1 MINNIIE
8 VWYWSFLLAAL
19 IGVVIYFSFG
29 FVKDL
34 WAAFKEQRAG
44 GQAPLSKEKITEPY
58 SKRMVII
65 HWLTLLLLIVAWYL
79 GDALIDARIEKNA
92 TLIGYFAH
100 ALMGGAILL
109 LTILR
114 MTFRGVDGTPPPV
127 GNSVMDIVAR
137 GVHHGLYVLLILL
150 SITGFMTLLTSTVGM
165 ALVTNAAIL
174 LPAEYTGPSV
184 IPHSVHEILVTVMMV
199 VVLVHILGAIKHQF
213 IMKDGL
219 MRRMSL
225 RRKGRRPA

>member
-44 GQAPLSKEKITEPY
+44 GQAPVSKEKIMIPY

-65 HWLTLLLLIVAWYL
+65 HWLTLALLIVAWYL
-79 GDALIDARIEKNA
+79 GDTLVDARIEKDA

-100 ALMGGAILL
+100 ALMGGAILM

-114 MTFRGVDGTPPPV
+114 LTFRSVDGTPPPV

-150 SITGFMTLLTSTVGM
+150 SITGFMTLLTSTV
-165 ALVTNAAIL
+165 AAIL

>member
-8 VWYWSFLLAAL
+8 VWYWSFMLAAL

-44 GQAPLSKEKITEPY
+44 GQTPLSDEKMTEPY

-184 IPHSVHEILVTVMMV
+184 IPHTVHEILVTVMMV

-213 IMKDGL
+213 ITKDGL
-219 MRRMSL
+219 MKRMSL

>member
-19 IGVVIYFSFG
+19 IGVVVYFSFG

-34 WAAFKEQRAG
+34 WAVFKEQRDG
-44 GQAPLSKEKITEPY
+44 GQTPLSDEKIMVPY
-58 SKRMVII
+58 SRRMVII

-165 ALVTNAAIL
+165 ALVTNTAIL

>member
-19 IGVVIYFSFG
+19 IGIVIYFSFG

-65 HWLTLLLLIVAWYL
+65 HWLTLALLIVAWYL
-79 GDALIDARIEKNA
+79 GDALVDARVEKDA

-184 IPHSVHEILVTVMMV
+184 IPHTVHEILVTVMMV

-219 MRRMSL
+219 MKRMSL

>member
-114 MTFRGVDGTPPPV
+114 MTFRGVDGTPPPL

-150 SITGFMTLLTSTVGM
+150 SITGFMTLLTSTVLGDGYSGQGCSSR
-165 ALVTNAAIL
+165 ALCLADTVVDNRVHDAADEHCGYGSGDKHSN
-174 LPAEYTGPSV
+174 PAPG
-184 IPHSVHEILVTVMMV
+184 
-199 VVLVHILGAIKHQF
+199 
-213 IMKDGL
+213 
-219 MRRMSL
+219 
-225 RRKGRRPA
+225 

>member
-19 IGVVIYFSFG
+19 IGVVVYFSFG

-44 GQAPLSKEKITEPY
+44 GQAPLSKEKMTEPY
-58 SKRMVII
+58 SRRMVII
-65 HWLTLLLLIVAWYL
+65 HWLTLALLIVAWYL
-79 GDALIDARIEKNA
+79 GDVLVDARVEKDA

-114 MTFRGVDGTPPPV
+114 LTFRGVDGTPPPV

-184 IPHSVHEILVTVMMV
+184 IPHTVHEILVTVMMV

>member
-19 IGVVIYFSFG
+19 IGVVIFFSFG

-34 WAAFKEQRAG
+34 WAAFKEQRTG
-44 GQAPLSKEKITEPY
+44 GQASLSNEKIMVPY
-58 SKRMVII
+58 SRRLVII
-65 HWLTLLLLIVAWYL
+65 HWLTLALLIVAWYL
-79 GDALIDARIEKNA
+79 GDALVDARIEKDA

-174 LPAEYTGPSV
+174 LPAEYTGPSL

>member
-19 IGVVIYFSFG
+19 IGVVVYFSFG

-44 GQAPLSKEKITEPY
+44 GQAPLSKEKMTEPY

-65 HWLTLLLLIVAWYL
+65 HWLTLALLIVAWYL
-79 GDALIDARIEKNA
+79 GDVLVDARVEKDA

-114 MTFRGVDGTPPPV
+114 LTFRGVDGTPPPV

-137 GVHHGLYVLLILL
+137 GGHHGLYVLLILL

-184 IPHSVHEILVTVMMV
+184 IPHTVHEILVTVMMV

>member
-199 VVLVHILGAIKHQF
+199 VVMVHILGAIKHQF

>member
-34 WAAFKEQRAG
+34 WAVFKEQRDG
-44 GQAPLSKEKITEPY
+44 GQTPLSDEKIMVPY
-58 SKRMVII
+58 SRRMVII

-79 GDALIDARIEKNA
+79 GVALIDARIEKNA

-114 MTFRGVDGTPPPV
+114 MTFRGVDGTPPPL

>member
-19 IGVVIYFSFG
+19 IGIVVYFSFG

-34 WAAFKEQRAG
+34 WAAFKEQRAN

-65 HWLTLLLLIVAWYL
+65 HWLTLALLIVAWYL
-79 GDALIDARIEKNA
+79 GDALVDARIEKDA

-184 IPHSVHEILVTVMMV
+184 IPHTVHEFLVTVMMV

>member
-34 WAAFKEQRAG
+34 WAVFKEQRDG
-44 GQAPLSKEKITEPY
+44 GQTPLSNETIMVPY

-65 HWLTLLLLIVAWYL
+65 HWLTLVLLIVAWYL

-114 MTFRGVDGTPPPV
+114 LTFRSVDGTPPLL

-165 ALVTNAAIL
+165 ALVTNTAIL

-184 IPHSVHEILVTVMMV
+184 IPHSLHEILVTVMMV

>member
-8 VWYWSFLLAAL
+8 VWYWSFMLAAL

-44 GQAPLSKEKITEPY
+44 GQTPLSDEKITEPY

>member
-34 WAAFKEQRAG
+34 WAVFKEQRDG
-44 GQAPLSKEKITEPY
+44 GQTPLSDEKIMVPY
-58 SKRMVII
+58 SRRMVII

-165 ALVTNAAIL
+165 ALVTNTAIL

-219 MRRMSL
+219 MGRMSL
-225 RRKGRRPA
+225 RRKGRRPT

>member
-8 VWYWSFLLAAL
+8 VWYWSFMLAAL

-44 GQAPLSKEKITEPY
+44 GQTPLSDEKMTEPY

-184 IPHSVHEILVTVMMV
+184 IPHTVHEILVTVMMV

>member
-19 IGVVIYFSFG
+19 IGVVVYFSFG

-44 GQAPLSKEKITEPY
+44 GQAPLSKEKMTEPY
-58 SKRMVII
+58 SRRMVII
-65 HWLTLLLLIVAWYL
+65 HWLTLVLLIVAWYL
-79 GDALIDARIEKNA
+79 GDVLVDARIEKDA

-114 MTFRGVDGTPPPV
+114 LTFRGVDGTPPPV

-184 IPHSVHEILVTVMMV
+184 IPHTVHEILVTVMMV

-225 RRKGRRPA
+225 RRKGRRPS

>member
-44 GQAPLSKEKITEPY
+44 GQAPLSNEKIMVPY

-65 HWLTLLLLIVAWYL
+65 HWLTLVLLIVAWYL

-114 MTFRGVDGTPPPV
+114 LTFRGVDGTPPPV

-165 ALVTNAAIL
+165 ALVTNTAIL

-184 IPHSVHEILVTVMMV
+184 IPHTVHEILVTVMMV

>member
-8 VWYWSFLLAAL
+8 VWYWSFMLAAL
-19 IGVVIYFSFG
+19 IGVVVYFSFG

-44 GQAPLSKEKITEPY
+44 GQTPLSDEKMTEPY

-65 HWLTLLLLIVAWYL
+65 HWLTLVLLMVAWYL

-184 IPHSVHEILVTVMMV
+184 IPHTVHEILVTVMMV

>member
-34 WAAFKEQRAG
+34 WAVFKEQRDG
-44 GQAPLSKEKITEPY
+44 GQTPLSNEKIMVPY

>member
-19 IGVVIYFSFG
+19 IGVVVYFSFG

-44 GQAPLSKEKITEPY
+44 GQAPLSKEKMTEPY

-65 HWLTLLLLIVAWYL
+65 HWLTLALLIMAWYL
-79 GDALIDARIEKNA
+79 GDVLVDARIEKDA

-114 MTFRGVDGTPPPV
+114 LTFRGVDGTPPPV

-174 LPAEYTGPSV
+174 LPAEYNGPSV
-184 IPHSVHEILVTVMMV
+184 IPHTVHEILVTVMMV

-225 RRKGRRPA
+225 RRKGRRSA

>member
-19 IGVVIYFSFG
+19 IGVVVYFSFG

-34 WAAFKEQRAG
+34 WAVFKEQRDG
-44 GQAPLSKEKITEPY
+44 GQTPLSDEKIMVPY
-58 SKRMVII
+58 SRRMVII

>member
-44 GQAPLSKEKITEPY
+44 GQAPLPNEKIMVPY

-65 HWLTLLLLIVAWYL
+65 HWLTLVLLIVAWYL
-79 GDALIDARIEKNA
+79 GDMLVDARIEKDA

-165 ALVTNAAIL
+165 ALVTNTAIL

-184 IPHSVHEILVTVMMV
+184 IPHTVHEILVTVMMV

-225 RRKGRRPA
+225 RRKSRRPA

>member
-8 VWYWSFLLAAL
+8 VWYWSFMLAAL

-44 GQAPLSKEKITEPY
+44 GQATLPKEKMTEPY
-58 SKRMVII
+58 SRRMVII
-65 HWLTLLLLIVAWYL
+65 HWLTLALLIVAWYL

>member
-8 VWYWSFLLAAL
+8 VWYWSFMLAAL
-19 IGVVIYFSFG
+19 IGVVVYFSFG

-44 GQAPLSKEKITEPY
+44 GQTPLSDEKMTEPY

-65 HWLTLLLLIVAWYL
+65 HWLTLVLLMVAWYL

-114 MTFRGVDGTPPPV
+114 MTFRGVDGTPPPL

-184 IPHSVHEILVTVMMV
+184 IPHTVHEILVTVMMV

>member
-34 WAAFKEQRAG
+34 WAVFKEQRSSR
-44 GQAPLSKEKITEPY
+44 QTPVSNEKIMVPY

-79 GDALIDARIEKNA
+79 GDALVDARIEKDA

-100 ALMGGAILL
+100 ALMGGAILM

-114 MTFRGVDGTPPPV
+114 LTFRSVDGTPPPV

>member
-19 IGVVIYFSFG
+19 IGVVVYFSFG

-44 GQAPLSKEKITEPY
+44 GQAPLSSEKITEPY

-65 HWLTLLLLIVAWYL
+65 HWLTLVLLIAAWYL
-79 GDALIDARIEKNA
+79 GDVLVDARIEKGA

-100 ALMGGAILL
+100 ALMGGTILL

-150 SITGFMTLLTSTVGM
+150 SITGFMTLLTSTVGA
-165 ALVTNAAIL
+165 ALVTGAAIL

-184 IPHSVHEILVTVMMV
+184 IPHTVHEILVTVMMV

>member
-44 GQAPLSKEKITEPY
+44 GQTPLSDEKITEPY

-165 ALVTNAAIL
+165 ALVTNTAIL

>member
-114 MTFRGVDGTPPPV
+114 MTFRGVDGTPPPL
-127 GNSVMDIVAR
+127 GNSVMNIVAR

-165 ALVTNAAIL
+165 ALVTNTAIL

-219 MRRMSL
+219 MGRMSL
-225 RRKGRRPA
+225 RRKGRRPT

>member
-19 IGVVIYFSFG
+19 IGVVVYFSFG

-44 GQAPLSKEKITEPY
+44 GQAPLSKEKMTEPY

-65 HWLTLLLLIVAWYL
+65 HWLTLALLIVAWYL
-79 GDALIDARIEKNA
+79 GDVLVDARVEKDA

-114 MTFRGVDGTPPPV
+114 LTFRGVDGTPPPV

-184 IPHSVHEILVTVMMV
+184 IPHTVHEILVTVMMV

-225 RRKGRRPA
+225 RRKGRRPV

>member
-19 IGVVIYFSFG
+19 IGVVVYFSFG

-44 GQAPLSKEKITEPY
+44 GQAPLSKEKMTEPY
-58 SKRMVII
+58 SRRMVII
-65 HWLTLLLLIVAWYL
+65 HWLTLALLIVAWYL
-79 GDALIDARIEKNA
+79 GDVLVDARVEKDA

-114 MTFRGVDGTPPPV
+114 LTFRGVDGTPPPV

-165 ALVTNAAIL
+165 ALVTNTAIL

-184 IPHSVHEILVTVMMV
+184 IPHTVHEILVTVMMV

>member
-114 MTFRGVDGTPPPV
+114 MTFRGVDGTPPPL

-165 ALVTNAAIL
+165 ALVTNTAIL

-225 RRKGRRPA
+225 RRKGRRPT

>member
-34 WAAFKEQRAG
+34 WAVFKEQRDG
-44 GQAPLSKEKITEPY
+44 GQTPLSNETIMVPY

-65 HWLTLLLLIVAWYL
+65 HWLTLVLLIVAWYL

-114 MTFRGVDGTPPPV
+114 LTFRSVDGTPPLL

-165 ALVTNAAIL
+165 ALVTNTAIL

-184 IPHSVHEILVTVMMV
+184 IPHSLHEILVTLMMV

>member
-19 IGVVIYFSFG
+19 IGVVVYFSFG

-34 WAAFKEQRAG
+34 WAVFKEQRSG
-44 GQAPLSKEKITEPY
+44 GQTPLSNEKMMVPY

-79 GDALIDARIEKNA
+79 GDALVDARIEKNA

-114 MTFRGVDGTPPPV
+114 LTFRGVDGTPPPV

-165 ALVTNAAIL
+165 ALVTNTAIL

-184 IPHSVHEILVTVMMV
+184 IPHTVHEILVTVMMV

-225 RRKGRRPA
+225 RRKGRRSA

>member
-34 WAAFKEQRAG
+34 WAVFKEQRAG
-44 GQAPLSKEKITEPY
+44 GQAPLSNEKIMVPY
-58 SKRMVII
+58 SRRLVII
-65 HWLTLLLLIVAWYL
+65 HWLTLVLLIVAWYL
-79 GDALIDARIEKNA
+79 GDVLVDARIEKDA

-184 IPHSVHEILVTVMMV
+184 IPHAVHEILVTVMMV